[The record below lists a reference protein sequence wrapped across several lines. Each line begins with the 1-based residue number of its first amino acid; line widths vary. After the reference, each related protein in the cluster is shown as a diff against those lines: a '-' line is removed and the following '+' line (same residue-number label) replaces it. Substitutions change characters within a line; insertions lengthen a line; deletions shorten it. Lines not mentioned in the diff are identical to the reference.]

1 MGLAPLKS
9 LLAYGSIGLLFLI
22 IAVWLK
28 TIDMGL

>member
-1 MGLAPLKS
+1 MGLAPLAS
-9 LLAYGSIGLLFLI
+9 LFAYGAIGFLFLM